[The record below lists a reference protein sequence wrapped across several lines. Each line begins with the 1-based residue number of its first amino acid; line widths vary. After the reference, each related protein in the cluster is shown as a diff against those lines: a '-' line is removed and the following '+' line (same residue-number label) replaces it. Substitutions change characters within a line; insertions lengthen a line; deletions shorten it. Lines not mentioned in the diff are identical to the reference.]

1 MDAKQVG
8 RGKTSTQSLEAPF
21 HSLSPSPA
29 QPFGNGVFAKR
40 GLQTTKEMGEL
51 KQRDTPHLWRLLPRQ
66 VIFNRKGNPRA
77 DRAPLFSRLPQAL
90 ASHLPPKAPEPGTG
104 NPSPT
109 PCFPGAESPKFSP
122 LSSSPEGAG
131 RGRVGERSPQ
141 ASCWVGSP
149 ALGAAGVPGAAG
161 PARPSRRFALTAC
174 LPARRPPSLPLP
186 AAGPTRHGRPP
197 STYPE
202 GV

>member
-77 DRAPLFSRLPQAL
+77 DRAPLFSRLPKAL

-104 NPSPT
+104 NPPQR
-109 PCFPGAESPKFSP
+109 PA
-122 LSSSPEGAG
+122 SPE
-131 RGRVGERSPQ
+131 
-141 ASCWVGSP
+141 
-149 ALGAAGVPGAAG
+149 
-161 PARPSRRFALTAC
+161 PSHPSF
-174 LPARRPPSLPLP
+174 PPSAALPKGP
-186 AAGPTRHGRPP
+186 AAGGLGSGAPRPAAGWGARRSGRQGSPGLRARP
-197 STYPE
+197 ALPGASP
-202 GV
+202 

>member
-1 MDAKQVG
+1 
-8 RGKTSTQSLEAPF
+8 
-21 HSLSPSPA
+21 
-29 QPFGNGVFAKR
+29 
-40 GLQTTKEMGEL
+40 MGEL
-51 KQRDTPHLWRLLPRQ
+51 KQRDIPHLWRLLPRQ
-66 VIFNRKGNPRA
+66 VIFNRKRNPRE
-77 DRAPLFSRLPQAL
+77 DRAPLFSPLPQAL
-90 ASHLPPKAPEPGTG
+90 APQLPPKAPEPGTG

-122 LSSSPEGAG
+122 ISSTPEGAG

-174 LPARRPPSLPLP
+174 LPARRPPSLPPAPCRRPHAARAAAEHLP
-186 AAGPTRHGRPP
+186 RRGLSHRRCRSRGAPCGRLGHGGQRR
-197 STYPE
+197 TD
-202 GV
+202 

>member
-21 HSLSPSPA
+21 PSLSPSPA

-40 GLQTTKEMGEL
+40 GLQPTKEVGEL

-66 VIFNRKGNPRA
+66 VIFNRKGNPKA
-77 DRAPLFSRLPQAL
+77 ERAPLFSPLPQAL
-90 ASHLPPKAPEPGTG
+90 APHLSPKAPEPGTG

-109 PCFPGAESPKFSP
+109 PCFPEAESPKFSP
-122 LSSSPEGAG
+122 ISSTPEGAG
-131 RGRVGERSPQ
+131 RGRDGERRPQ
-141 ASCWVGSP
+141 ASCRVGSP

-161 PARPSRRFALTAC
+161 PARPARRFPPPAC
-174 LPARRPPSLPLP
+174 LP
-186 AAGPTRHGRPP
+186 AAGPTRPRRPP